1 MKVLLPGSRI
11 GILGGGQLGRML
23 SLEARR
29 MGYNVCILD
38 PTPRCPASQVADV
51 HLCAPLDDPHALQ
64 ELTSLAQVVTYETEH
79 IPLATLH
86 HCETFGA
93 LRPSMQALAII
104 QDRLQQKSF
113 LAAQRIPQ
121 ARYVAVADLASLE
134 TAVQEVGTPAILKSR
149 CSGYDGKGQARIDD
163 THHPYDSWQSISQ
176 VPAVLEAYVPFR
188 AEISVIL
195 ARGRDGHIRFYPVAE
210 NVHRNHILHT
220 TRVPARVPSTIGR
233 RAERLAQTIAEALG
247 YCGVMTVEMFLLQD
261 GTLLVNEIAP
271 RVHNSGHYTLGACVT
286 SQFEQHLRAI
296 CGLPLG
302 ETTLLRP
309 AVMVNLLGDL
319 WQQGTLQ
326 WHALLNYPGAQLH
339 LYGKEEARRGR
350 KMGHV
355 LFLDEATDRALQNV
369 DSLLANLCSP
379 EREQFNNERSLF
391 YCSRQPSLTNG
402 AVLRPRDYCSTL
414 GV

>member
-1 MKVLLPGSRI
+1 MTAILPSSMI

-29 MGYNVCILD
+29 MGYTVCVLD

-51 HLCAPLDDPHALQ
+51 HLCASLDDPHALR
-64 ELTSLAQVVTYETEH
+64 EFTTLAQVITYETEH
-79 IPLATLH
+79 VPRAALQ
-86 HCETFGA
+86 HCETSGV
-93 LRPSMQALAII
+93 LRPSQQVLTIV
-104 QDRLQQKSF
+104 QDRLQQKRF
-113 LAAQRIPQ
+113 LTAHCMPQ
-121 ARYVAVADLASLE
+121 ARYAVVDDLASLE
-134 TAVQEVGTPAILKSR
+134 AAAHELGSPAILKSR
-149 CSGYDGKGQARIDD
+149 CAGYDGKGQARVDEADD
-163 THHPYDSWQSISQ
+163 LLAAWRSIGQ

-195 ARGRDGHIRFYPVAE
+195 ARDLYGNIRLYPVAE
-210 NVHRNHILHT
+210 NVHRHHILHT
-220 TRVPARVPSTIGR
+220 TRAPARVPSTICR
-233 RAERLAQTIAEALG
+233 RAEAIARTIAEALE

-271 RVHNSGHYTLGACVT
+271 RVHNSGHYTLGACVS

-319 WQQGTLQ
+319 WQHGTPCWQ
-326 WHALLNYPGAQLH
+326 ALLNQPGAQLH
-339 LYGKEEARRGR
+339 LYGKADARLGR

-355 LFLDEATDRALQNV
+355 LFLDEAPDHVLQKV
-369 DSLLANLCSP
+369 DSLLANMCSP
-379 EREQFNNERSLF
+379 QREQLNYDRSLLD
-391 YCSRQPSLTNG
+391 CTRQPPLTDG
-402 AVLRPRDYCSTL
+402 PVLRPGDSRSPL
-414 GV
+414 GI